1 MNIPSTVGGGGGHG
15 GGVLGN
21 DLISLKI
28 PIGIPV
34 IAWWGFQEDVLAFS
48 QNNWNDPQQCNTH
61 LCVCN
66 TTQYDRVKT
75 DDDDDVIHGQPS

>member
-1 MNIPSTVGGGGGHG
+1 MSDRVVGEILGIHYFEYSQHRGGGGGHG

-34 IAWWGFQEDVLAFS
+34 IAWWGF
-48 QNNWNDPQQCNTH
+48 
-61 LCVCN
+61 
-66 TTQYDRVKT
+66 
-75 DDDDDVIHGQPS
+75 